1 MDETLPVND
10 ACSCVSKACS
20 STESMCTYM
29 CWHTYRSEFSIIFLI
44 FPQTHTKNVIST
56 PPIHLHQLIY
66 ARVFCALAKNVEPEI
81 WATSTQIVWKT
92 HHWQPAMGP
101 RWFVSSAP
109 PQPIR
114 IFGLE
119 QNHQPLLRSLKP
131 LNINYTG
138 EKGPVSP
145 PLFQ

>member
-20 STESMCTYM
+20 STQSMCTYM
-29 CWHTYRSEFSIIFLI
+29 CWHTYRSEFSIMSLI

-56 PPIHLHQLIY
+56 PLPPHPFTSAYLCSCFLCTC
-66 ARVFCALAKNVEPEI
+66 FNVVPEI
-81 WATSTQIVWKT
+81 WAVSPHKSSSNPPLATSYGS
-92 HHWQPAMGP
+92 PL
-101 RWFVSSAP
+101 VSFDSAP

-131 LNINYTG
+131 HRHQLH
-138 EKGPVSP
+138 
-145 PLFQ
+145 FF